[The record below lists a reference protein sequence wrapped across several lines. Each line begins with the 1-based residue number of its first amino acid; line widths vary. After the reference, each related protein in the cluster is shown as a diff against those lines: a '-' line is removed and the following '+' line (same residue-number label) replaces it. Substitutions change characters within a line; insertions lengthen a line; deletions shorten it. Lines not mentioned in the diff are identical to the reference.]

1 MPHPIDID
9 TFERL
14 KASGDLPSPRGVA
27 LAIIRLTQQSEV
39 SIGELARVISGDPA
53 IVGRVV
59 KAANGLIG
67 FNRRSVVSVQEAL
80 MVLGLPAV
88 RSMALGFSLL
98 SDYRN
103 GRCKSFDY
111 NQYWGYSLA
120 LALGLQAFT
129 QRTRA
134 AAPDEMFSF
143 GLLLR
148 VGELA
153 LATIYPDGYSGVL
166 DGLSEDGEATLLEL
180 EKDAFA
186 MTHAD
191 LGAAMLADWGFPRV
205 FVELI
210 EFYERPEV
218 AGYDEGGRH
227 HVLLESLQCAR
238 CFADLCVAEP
248 SVRPW
253 LLARLMEQAARLDLN
268 REEVLADCAR
278 MYKLWGEW
286 GELLQVDMLSAE
298 PFPELPPEPT
308 DETDKLADALRNAF
322 GVASERGGSIV
333 RNDRGTQ
340 ADGPIS
346 RPIRILVIERDEGV
360 RDRIASMLQSDD
372 VELVLVPDQESGL
385 DRAIE
390 FQPRMMVLG
399 CLISGCGSLAL
410 IQSLRRLRLGR
421 PVHLLLLT
429 DGDNEE
435 LMVEALEAG
444 VDDFVPRTASSR
456 ALAARLHAG
465 LREVRL
471 RQEIERD
478 RQELSHYASELAVK
492 NRQLQEVALTDTLT
506 GFRNRRYAL
515 DRIEQEWAAAKREGR
530 ALSCM
535 VLDLDGL
542 KDINDTFGHDAGD
555 NALKQAAEALRKVLR
570 GQDVIC
576 RTGGDE
582 FLAICPGSSL
592 AAALACAERLR
603 RSVSTMGFEIE
614 GRAVPVSVSIGVAE
628 KDRQVVDVDALMKLA
643 DRGAYLAKER
653 GRDRVAAVQLDS
665 A

>member
-1 MPHPIDID
+1 MSHPIDID

-98 SDYRN
+98 SDYRS

-120 LALGLQAFT
+120 LALGMQAFT
-129 QRTRA
+129 QHTRA
-134 AAPDEMFSF
+134 AAPDEMFSL

-153 LATIYPDGYSGVL
+153 LATIYPDGYSDVL
-166 DGLSEDGEATLLEL
+166 DGLSEGGEATLVGL

-186 MTHAD
+186 MTHSD

-205 FVELI
+205 FVELV
-210 EFYERPEV
+210 EFYECPE
-218 AGYDEGGRH
+218 ASSFEKGSRH

-248 SVRPW
+248 AVRPL
-253 LLARLMEQAARLDLN
+253 LLARVVDEAARLDLN
-268 REEVLADCAR
+268 CEEVLADCAR

-298 PFPELPPEPT
+298 PFPELPPDT
-308 DETDKLADALRNAF
+308 ADETDKLTDALRSAF
-322 GVASERGGSIV
+322 GADPERGGPISP
-333 RNDRGTQ
+333 NDRDSQ
-340 ADGPIS
+340 AIEPPV
-346 RPIRILVIERDEGV
+346 RPIRILVVERDEGF
-360 RDRIASMLQSDD
+360 RDTIASILQSDD
-372 VELVLVPDQESGL
+372 VELVLVSDQEEVL
-385 DRAIE
+385 VRAVE
-390 FQPRMMVLG
+390 LQPRMMVLG
-399 CLISGCGSLAL
+399 CSVTGRASLAL
-410 IQSLRRLRLGR
+410 IQSLRKLRIGQ
-421 PVHLLLLT
+421 PMHLLLLT
-429 DGDNEE
+429 DSENEE
-435 LMVEALEAG
+435 LMVEALEIG
-444 VDDFVPRTASSR
+444 VDDFVPRSVNIR
-456 ALAARLHAG
+456 VLAARLHAG

-471 RQEIERD
+471 RQEIECD
-478 RQELSHYASELAVK
+478 REELSRYASELAVK
-492 NRQLQEVALTDTLT
+492 NRQLQEVALTDPLT

-515 DRIEQEWAAAKREGR
+515 DRIEQEWAAANREGR

-535 VLDLDGL
+535 VIDLDGL
-542 KDINDTFGHDAGD
+542 KDINDTFGHDVGD
-555 NALKQAAEALRKVLR
+555 AALKQVAEALHKVLR

-582 FLAICPGSSL
+582 FLAICPGSGL
-592 AAALACAERLR
+592 TAALACAERLR
-603 RSVSTMGFEIE
+603 KSVSTMGFENE
-614 GRAVPVSVSIGVAE
+614 GLSVAVTVSIGVAE
-628 KDRQVVDVDALMKLA
+628 KDRQVVDVEALMKLA
-643 DRGAYLAKER
+643 DKGAYLAKEA

-665 A
+665 K